1 MQHPIQE
8 EVKGNNINNLK
19 FKISNKTNKAII
31 AESKGQYTSNNLAKR
46 KIIGNTANNPKP
58 SQINAKSSKFSSK
71 NNRNGIHNNKPNR
84 NLKSPDLQIRTSAS
98 LSPQIRQV
106 FTPQTNTMK
115 REKYAVLVSVS
126 NSRWHL
132 KRKTT
137 NQRKSQNIN
146 SSSELE
152 DKRIYFSSENFFSN
166 YLKENQAI
174 SEELPVRGEFI
185 KNNYRLLLNN
195 YFS

>member
-1 MQHPIQE
+1 
-8 EVKGNNINNLK
+8 
-19 FKISNKTNKAII
+19 
-31 AESKGQYTSNNLAKR
+31 
-46 KIIGNTANNPKP
+46 
-58 SQINAKSSKFSSK
+58 
-71 NNRNGIHNNKPNR
+71 
-84 NLKSPDLQIRTSAS
+84 
-98 LSPQIRQV
+98 
-106 FTPQTNTMK
+106 MK

-166 YLKENQAI
+166 YLKENQVI